1 MWGGGGW
8 GRRLGKGWGREL
20 VGCGVGG
27 GWGQGRRW
35 GKGWG
40 RVGSWLE
47 VGW

>member
-27 GWGQGRRW
+27 GG
-35 GKGWG
+35 G
-40 RVGSWLE
+40 RVGGGVRSG
-47 VGW
+47 VG